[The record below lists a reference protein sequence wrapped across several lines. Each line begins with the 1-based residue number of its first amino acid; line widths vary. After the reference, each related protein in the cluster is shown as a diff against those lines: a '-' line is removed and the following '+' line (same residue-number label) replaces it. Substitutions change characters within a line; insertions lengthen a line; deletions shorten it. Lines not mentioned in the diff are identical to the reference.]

1 MTGVTISARFDD
13 EGLSRKVARYAAL
26 GRPLLPLARAI
37 GVVLVRGTQDRFTA
51 GRDPQDEPWEPLT
64 TLTQSVKRGPGIL
77 REAGM
82 RGGLMGSITFR
93 AEAGLG
99 NATVQVGTNKVYG
112 AVHQFGAEIR
122 AKNPSGL
129 LVFRTARGRV
139 FGAAPQV
146 TIPARPYLG
155 LSRTDR
161 DKMAMVVRSFYRRA
175 IGLEA

>member
-1 MTGVTISARFDD
+1 MAGVTFSAKFDD

-37 GVVLVRGTQDRFTA
+37 GVVLVRGTQDRFRA
-51 GRDPQDEPWEPLT
+51 GQDPAGQAWEPLT
-64 TLTQSVKRGPGIL
+64 TLTQSMKRGPGIL

-93 AEAGLG
+93 ADAGLG
-99 NATVQVGTNKVYG
+99 NATVQVGTNKIYG

-129 LVFRTARGRV
+129 LIFRTARGQA
-139 FGAAPQV
+139 FGAAPSVQ
-146 TIPARPYLG
+146 IPARPYLG
-155 LSRTDR
+155 LSADDR
-161 DKMAMVVRSFYRRA
+161 AAMKRVVGNFYRRA
-175 IGLEA
+175 IGMGA